1 MLSPQLRKR
10 IDGLWSR
17 FWSAGIS
24 NPLIA
29 IEQITY
35 LLFIRELES
44 LDKRRTDAG
53 KPSIYASGPDKAKA
67 AKGEY
72 EHCRWSYIR
81 DKASFALLN
90 DTVFP
95 WLRWLETGLA
105 QGNGESAKLQD
116 TAGRLKDAYFILD
129 PNKTDT
135 LTRSVKDIDELFRQ
149 LDTRSAN
156 RDIMGDIFEHLLEE
170 VKESGKNGQ
179 FRTPRQIIRFMVELL
194 DPRVGARII
203 DPACG
208 SAGFL
213 INTLQHWEA
222 RHTDAETLRLEWDG
236 ASQNRVPIWPDDRQ
250 PDFGASLSGLDNDR
264 TMVRIAWM
272 NLLLHGIEA
281 PDVEQLDSLSKRMP
295 DTESEGYDHV
305 LANPPF
311 TGSVDEDDLS
321 ENRNRVPFDG
331 KKPRTTKSEL
341 LYVWLI
347 LDLLTKGGRAAVI
360 VPDGVLFGPS
370 KAHKALRRQLLFLNT
385 LEAVVSLPPN
395 VFQPYSGV
403 KTSILVFQ
411 RAQEAEAT
419 LPKGDEPRTRE
430 VWFYEVADEAYSLD
444 QKRNPRFGQD
454 NDLFDALEKYRAWRA
469 ATALETGDEP
479 DAVLEE
485 LARVP
490 GWAEWVSELRDAPDL
505 LLQRLRDLA
514 TDKTY
519 WQPEYWQERWR
530 VVDDAF
536 LRLFPEL
543 ERDKG
548 KTYPIDKLW
557 PDLPREPR
565 DAERVVIDAQAPL
578 IAELFERHCHDSL
591 QLAYAE
597 ASPAMQRTLRDERDK
612 RLERLQRAARD
623 LTNAANKLIREEAL
637 LDREFD
643 QFGYQALKPLLDRA
657 RDETPEHLVD
667 DIALEAGDE
676 AETEPE
682 LVMDQAHAD
691 ERALT
696 QARTIIRAF
705 AKLDGY
711 NVWCR
716 DREVRRLAGKQGTD
730 AKGEPAR
737 IPTLQ
742 SWVVHVR
749 VWAKLDSWGADP
761 ETEQEIQ
768 RPTHGPDGLI
778 DPEYLAWLKD
788 KAEAFD
794 DDGAVVEKH
803 LPRLDP
809 KCLEALDCNLS
820 AGRHKP
826 FDLDAGTHEPPEKLI
841 RELDGIYAEIRARL
855 GKLLE
860 LIEDAA

>member
-1 MLSPQLRKR
+1 MGRRQPEPA
-10 IDGLWSR
+10 
-17 FWSAGIS
+17 AG
-24 NPLIA
+24 
-29 IEQITY
+29 
-35 LLFIRELES
+35 
-44 LDKRRTDAG
+44 
-53 KPSIYASGPDKAKA
+53 
-67 AKGEY
+67 
-72 EHCRWSYIR
+72 
-81 DKASFALLN
+81 
-90 DTVFP
+90 
-95 WLRWLETGLA
+95 
-105 QGNGESAKLQD
+105 
-116 TAGRLKDAYFILD
+116 
-129 PNKTDT
+129 
-135 LTRSVKDIDELFRQ
+135 
-149 LDTRSAN
+149 
-156 RDIMGDIFEHLLEE
+156 
-170 VKESGKNGQ
+170 
-179 FRTPRQIIRFMVELL
+179 
-194 DPRVGARII
+194 
-203 DPACG
+203 
-208 SAGFL
+208 
-213 INTLQHWEA
+213 
-222 RHTDAETLRLEWDG
+222 
-236 ASQNRVPIWPDDRQ
+236 RQ

-295 DTESEGYDHV
+295 DAESEGYDHV

-347 LDLLTKGGRAAVI
+347 LDLLRKGGRAAVI

-411 RAQEAEAT
+411 RAQDAEAT
-419 LPKGDEPRTRE
+419 LLKGGEPRTRE
-430 VWFYEVADEAYSLD
+430 VWFYEVSDEAYSLD

-479 DAVLEE
+479 DAVLDE
-485 LARVP
+485 LARAP
-490 GWAEWVSELRDAPDL
+490 GWAQLVSELRDAADGDTPEL
-505 LLQRLRDLA
+505 LSRRLRDLA

-536 LRLFPEL
+536 LRIFPQM

-548 KTYPIDKLW
+548 KIYPIHELW
-557 PDLPREPR
+557 PNLPREPR
-565 DAERVVIDAQAPL
+565 DAERAVIDAQTPL
-578 IAELFERHCHDSL
+578 IAELFEHYCRDSL
-591 QLAYAE
+591 QLAYTQ
-597 ASPAMQRTLRDERDK
+597 ASSAMKRTLRDERDK

-623 LTNAANKLIREEAL
+623 LANAANKLIREEAL

-657 RDETPEHLVD
+657 RDETPGRLVD
-667 DIALEAGDE
+667 EIVLGAGDE

-682 LVMDQAHAD
+682 QMTDQAQAD
-691 ERALT
+691 EHALS
-696 QARTIIRAF
+696 QARTIIGAF

-711 NVWCR
+711 NVWRRGR
-716 DREVRRLAGKQGTD
+716 DVRRLAGKQGID

-737 IPTLQ
+737 TPTLQ
-742 SWVVHVR
+742 SWVVPVR
-749 VWAKLDSWGADP
+749 VWAKLDSWGTDP

-778 DPEYLAWLKD
+778 DPEYLAWLRD

-794 DDGAVVEKH
+794 HDGAVAKDH
-803 LPRLDP
+803 LHRLDLE
-809 KCLEALDCNLS
+809 CLEALDCNLS
-820 AGRHKP
+820 AGR
-826 FDLDAGTHEPPEKLI
+826 
-841 RELDGIYAEIRARL
+841 
-855 GKLLE
+855 
-860 LIEDAA
+860 

>member
-1 MLSPQLRKR
+1 
-10 IDGLWSR
+10 
-17 FWSAGIS
+17 
-24 NPLIA
+24 
-29 IEQITY
+29 
-35 LLFIRELES
+35 
-44 LDKRRTDAG
+44 
-53 KPSIYASGPDKAKA
+53 
-67 AKGEY
+67 
-72 EHCRWSYIR
+72 
-81 DKASFALLN
+81 
-90 DTVFP
+90 
-95 WLRWLETGLA
+95 
-105 QGNGESAKLQD
+105 
-116 TAGRLKDAYFILD
+116 
-129 PNKTDT
+129 
-135 LTRSVKDIDELFRQ
+135 
-149 LDTRSAN
+149 
-156 RDIMGDIFEHLLEE
+156 
-170 VKESGKNGQ
+170 
-179 FRTPRQIIRFMVELL
+179 
-194 DPRVGARII
+194 
-203 DPACG
+203 
-208 SAGFL
+208 
-213 INTLQHWEA
+213 
-222 RHTDAETLRLEWDG
+222 
-236 ASQNRVPIWPDDRQ
+236 
-250 PDFGASLSGLDNDR
+250 
-264 TMVRIAWM
+264 M

-295 DTESEGYDHV
+295 DTESQGYDHV

-347 LDLLTKGGRAAVI
+347 LDLLAKGGRAAVI

-411 RAQEAEAT
+411 RAQNAEAT

-430 VWFYEVADEAYSLD
+430 VWFYEVSDEAYSLD

-490 GWAEWVSELRDAPDL
+490 GWAQLVRELRDAADGDAPEL
-505 LLQRLRDLA
+505 LSQRLRELA

-536 LRLFPEL
+536 LRLFPQL

-548 KTYPIDKLW
+548 KTYPIHELW
-557 PDLPREPR
+557 PDLPLEPR
-565 DAERVVIDAQAPL
+565 DAERAVIDAQTPL
-578 IAELFERHCHDSL
+578 IAELFEHYCRDSL
-591 QLAYAE
+591 RLAYAE
-597 ASPAMQRTLRDERDK
+597 ASPAMQRSLRDERDK

-623 LTNAANKLIREEAL
+623 LANAANKLIREEAL

-657 RDETPEHLVD
+657 RDETPGRLVD
-667 DIALEAGDE
+667 EIVLGAGDGTE
-676 AETEPE
+676 GEPE
-682 LVMDQAHAD
+682 QATDQAQAD
-691 ERALT
+691 ERVLM
-696 QARTIIRAF
+696 QARTIIGAF

-711 NVWCR
+711 NVWRRAR
-716 DREVRRLAGKQGTD
+716 DVRRLAGKQGTD

-737 IPTLQ
+737 ISTLQ
-742 SWVVHVR
+742 SWIVPVR
-749 VWAKLDSWGADP
+749 VWAKLDSWGTDP
-761 ETEQEIQ
+761 ETEQEIP

-778 DPEYLAWLKD
+778 DPQYLAWLKD
-788 KAEAFD
+788 EADAFD
-794 DDGAVVEKH
+794 HDGAVAKDH
-803 LPRLDP
+803 LHRLDP
-809 KCLEALDCNLS
+809 ECLEALDCNLS

-826 FDLDAGTHEPPEKLI
+826 FEFDGGTHEPPEKLI
-841 RELDGIYAEIRARL
+841 RELDAIHAEIRERL
-855 GKLLE
+855 GKLLALVE
-860 LIEDAA
+860 EET